1 METMIETKE
10 LTKSF
15 GKENEIVAVDSLTL
29 QVDAGEV
36 FGFVGPNG
44 AGKTTTMKMLIGLL
58 EPSSG
63 SGRVAGFDIVR
74 EVIRIREVT
83 GVLPEPAGYYDN
95 LTARQNLRFYGKL
108 YDIEEKRR
116 EERVVEL
123 LELVG
128 LGHAIDQKIG
138 GFSTGMLKRFGL
150 AQALINEPSILFLDE
165 PTSGIDP
172 LGAQEM
178 RDLVRRLKLERG
190 VTVFLSSHSMTE
202 VEEICDRIGVISRGR
217 LIAVGTVEE
226 LRDKVREKEG
236 VRYVLEVSGMAADE
250 IIGALEH
257 IGSVH
262 SVEVSD
268 GGIRLLADKD
278 ARMEIAEV
286 VKRSGGAVSKFEEER
301 MDLQRVFLRLIG
313 A

>member
-1 METMIETKE
+1 
-10 LTKSF
+10 
-15 GKENEIVAVDSLTL
+15 
-29 QVDAGEV
+29 
-36 FGFVGPNG
+36 
-44 AGKTTTMKMLIGLL
+44 ML
-58 EPSSG
+58 
-63 SGRVAGFDIVR
+63 
-74 EVIRIREVT
+74 
-83 GVLPEPAGYYDN
+83 
-95 LTARQNLRFYGKL
+95 K
-108 YDIEEKRR
+108 
-116 EERVVEL
+116 
-123 LELVG
+123 LVG

-178 RDLVRRLKLERG
+178 RDLVRKLKLERG

-202 VEEICDRIGVISRGR
+202 VEEICDRIGVISKGR

-226 LRDKVREKEG
+226 LRDKVREREG
-236 VRYVLEVSGMAADE
+236 VRYLLEVSGLAAKE
-250 IIGALEH
+250 VALALEQ
-257 IGSVH
+257 IGSVR

-268 GGIRLLADKD
+268 GGLRLLADVGV
-278 ARMEIAEV
+278 RMEIAEV
-286 VKRSGGAVSKFEEER
+286 VKRSGGVVTRFEEER